1 MNGRVRTYADL
12 DAPGSGKQ
20 TRSGGQPPESLR
32 QLQKRA
38 MEFNKF
44 MERYRKFSEEMEK
57 IETKSTAAALD
68 TVERIHFLAQR
79 QIELIE
85 RQAKEVSGVIQA
97 LPEKTLGDLDKREMV
112 NSIKE
117 QRKTL
122 ILAVQAEANAKIV
135 RENQKVFDKMGKNI
149 DTFVERVGRG
159 AKNFGEVWKRM
170 QNEVTLSFAKFT
182 LRLLSRWLLSVKEMK
197 AITERGIFG
206 ALFNLGRHIPGIGG
220 FFDFIA
226 NGSFR
231 RNAATATPQIPDPKG
246 GSTSVTR
253 AQLLASLG
261 QAGVLAA
268 GTTGFGLLLG
278 AARRGGPV
286 RGGIGGALLGG
297 AVGTAIAGV
306 ALKSLLG
313 GLIYGGPFGAVVGAI
328 IGGALGILGR
338 GKAKRRATAIEEDFM
353 RRAQQVVK
361 EYKSFQVAF
370 EPAISQVEAL
380 RLRGVQTLT
389 QAGLGRAGRRGAENL
404 TFHIDRLAR
413 EVRNLQRQRDMTFGQ
428 LQEFVLPEFQLGG
441 PVSAFLRGRR
451 LRSAR
456 GGMLALLHA
465 GEFVLRREA
474 VQSLGE
480 SLLSRLNAAPQVPA
494 GGPPVGAGPAGSGGD
509 VHVHFNVN
517 AVDGASVD
525 RFWRSNEG
533 RIIRTVRRA
542 IQDRAL

>member
-1 MNGRVRTYADL
+1 MSQTCVRVIAECI
-12 DAPGSGKQ
+12 PGVCQMPKVLERELQATARRFREMQEEAQRAAVTGIPRIELEQNQKL
-20 TRSGGQPPESLR
+20 EALLR
-32 QLQKRA
+32 DMEEQEQRIAKAGLKGEELKELQKKLSE
-38 MEFNKF
+38 M
-44 MERYRKFSEEMEK
+44 RKQGS
-57 IETKSTAAALD
+57 
-68 TVERIHFLAQR
+68 LA
-79 QIELIE
+79 
-85 RQAKEVSGVIQA
+85 GVAINEA
-97 LPEKTLGDLDKREMV
+97 
-112 NSIKE
+112 
-117 QRKTL
+117 
-122 ILAVQAEANAKIV
+122 ANAKIL

-182 LRLLSRWLLSVKEMK
+182 LRLLSRWLLSVKEMR

-206 ALFNLGRHIPGIGG
+206 ALFNLGKDIPVIGRI
-220 FFDFIA
+220 FDFIA

-278 AARRGGPV
+278 AARRGGPI

-297 AVGTAIAGV
+297 AVSTAIAGV

-328 IGGALGILGR
+328 IGGALGIRGR

-370 EPAISQVEAL
+370 EPAISQIEAL

-404 TFHIDRLAR
+404 SFHIDRLAR

-480 SLLSRLNAAPQVPA
+480 SLLSRLNAAPQVPS
-494 GGPPVGAGPAGSGGD
+494 GGPPVGAGGPAGTGGD

-517 AVDGASVD
+517 AVDGASVE